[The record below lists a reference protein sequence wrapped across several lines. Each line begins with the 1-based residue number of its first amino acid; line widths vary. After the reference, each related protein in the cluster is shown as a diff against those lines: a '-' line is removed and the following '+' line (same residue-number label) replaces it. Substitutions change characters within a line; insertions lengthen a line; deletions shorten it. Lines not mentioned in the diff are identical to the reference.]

1 MKRWLMLCVLAL
13 LLAACG
19 DTKTESN
26 AAPEFTLEDVNGQT
40 VSLSDYKDE
49 KVYIKFWA
57 SWCSICLAGL
67 EELNE
72 LPNEAK
78 DFKVLTIVSPNFNN
92 EKDRDAFVKWFKGL
106 DNADNFQVLLDENGE
121 TAKKYGVR
129 GYPTAAYIGTNGE
142 LIEVLPGHSSNEEII
157 KKFENIK

>member
-1 MKRWLMLCVLAL
+1 MKKWWMFCLVVL
-13 LLAACG
+13 LLTACG
-19 DTKTESN
+19 NTKTEN
-26 AAPEFTLEDVNGQT
+26 NGAPDFTLEDVNGQT
-40 VSLSDYKDE
+40 VSLTDYKDE

-92 EKDRDAFVKWFKGL
+92 EKDRDAFVKWFSGL
-106 DNADNFQVLLDENGE
+106 DNTENMDVLLDENGE
-121 TAKKYGVR
+121 IAKKYGVR
-129 GYPTAAYIGTNGE
+129 GYPTSAYIGTNGE
-142 LIEVLPGHSSNEEII
+142 LIDVLPGHAANSDII
-157 KKFENIK
+157 KKIENIK